1 MAIKRARKTTVQPV
15 GRPQSDIN
23 VTPLVDVVLVLLII
37 FMVVTPLLEKDI
49 SVRLPEDQDEQL
61 ELPPDQQSQI
71 VVQISATG
79 ELALNTERLSFEQ
92 LEERLRKALKSKP
105 RGERLVFF
113 LPEEQANYG
122 VVVQALD
129 TAKSSGADILGMVT
143 IDLSA
148 QAQQTTPA
156 SPPP

>member
-1 MAIKRARKTTVQPV
+1 MQGSGKAPNA
-15 GRPQSDIN
+15 DIN

-49 SVRLPEDQDEQL
+49 SVRLPEEQDEQL
-61 ELPPDQQSQI
+61 ELPPDQQSQV

-79 ELALNTERLSFEQ
+79 ELALNTERLSLEQ
-92 LEERLRKALKSKP
+92 LEERLRKALKAKP

-113 LPEEQANYG
+113 LPEEKANYG

-129 TAKSSGADILGMVT
+129 TAKTAGADILGMVT
-143 IDLSA
+143 VDLSVQSA
-148 QAQQTTPA
+148 A
-156 SPPP
+156 PPPP